1 MTAPLP
7 DQLKQIKPYITLAS
21 QLEQKNEKAVAYY
34 CRFFALQQ
42 GMSIN
47 KSLPEC
53 KKYLGQLMDLVEN
66 VNFLILVIQVVC

>member
-1 MTAPLP
+1 
-7 DQLKQIKPYITLAS
+7 
-21 QLEQKNEKAVAYY
+21 
-34 CRFFALQQ
+34 LQQ

-66 VNFLILVIQVVC
+66 VNFLIQVI